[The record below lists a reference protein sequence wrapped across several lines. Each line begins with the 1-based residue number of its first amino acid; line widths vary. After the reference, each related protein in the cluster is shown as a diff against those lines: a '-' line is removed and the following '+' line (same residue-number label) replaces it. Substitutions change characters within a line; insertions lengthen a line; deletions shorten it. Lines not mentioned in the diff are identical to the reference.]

1 VRRGNQAYEH
11 IQNDGYGNVILAATQ
26 AFFDERLT
34 RPGDHRLFQR
44 LENVGRRALDLFD
57 KPDAG
62 LWELRTKSKVHTHSS
77 VMCWAGADR
86 LARIA
91 ARLGMSGQ
99 AEQWRRDAEKMRA
112 VIIENAYDAKRNT
125 FVESFGG
132 DGIDGSL
139 LLLYE
144 VGFIE
149 GSDPRFV
156 GTVETIEKTL
166 RRGDHLYR
174 YAVEDDFGTPQT
186 AFNICTFWY
195 IDALAAVGRQAEARE
210 LFENMLSSRNHLGLL
225 SEDIDPKTGE
235 LWGNFPQTYSMVG
248 LINSAMVLSTSWEE
262 AY

>member
-1 VRRGNQAYEH
+1 M
-11 IQNDGYGNVILAATQ
+11 
-26 AFFDERLT
+26 
-34 RPGDHRLFQR
+34 
-44 LENVGRRALDLFD
+44 GRRALDLFD

-62 LWELRTKSKVHTHSS
+62 LWELRTKSAVHTHSS

-91 ARLGMSGQ
+91 ARLGMTSQ
-99 AEQWRRDAEKMRA
+99 AQQWRQDADRIRA
-112 VIIENAYDAKRNT
+112 VIMEKAYDAKRNT
-125 FVESFGG
+125 FVGSFGG

-149 GSDPRFV
+149 GTDPRFI
-156 GTVETIEKTL
+156 GTVAAIEKFL

-195 IDALAAVGRQAEARE
+195 IDALAAVGRKPEARK
-210 LFENMLSSRNHLGLL
+210 LFENMLNSRNHLGLL

-248 LINSAMVLSTSWEE
+248 LINSAMALSTSWEK
-262 AY
+262 AF